1 MRQMRRSNGHA
12 PASLCRPAGLLALCC
27 GLGAVLSG
35 LAAPLPAL
43 AQSAD
48 VNAILGGEAPAQSA
62 PGDPSGIRPRAFP
75 GASPSPSPSPP
86 NAGGNDQAAPQA
98 AAPRGNDER
107 WVTSDHPAEN
117 LAVISVHP
125 LPGESCQDV
134 LFDIR
139 PSTRVRHDV
148 SAGASLDF
156 DLGEL
161 CLLGIRNE
169 SDRRTLVVR
178 VGEELKTVAIVSDSR
193 LNSGIA
199 LGPGREIMTPIR
211 PLDITALTIGVEAV
225 WDDQIDAANPVIESF
240 GLRLAKRTPGS

>member
-1 MRQMRRSNGHA
+1 M
-12 PASLCRPAGLLALCC
+12 
-27 GLGAVLSG
+27 
-35 LAAPLPAL
+35 
-43 AQSAD
+43 
-48 VNAILGGEAPAQSA
+48 
-62 PGDPSGIRPRAFP
+62 
-75 GASPSPSPSPP
+75 SPKAYP
-86 NAGGNDQAAPQA
+86 
-98 AAPRGNDER
+98 
-107 WVTSDHPAEN
+107 
-117 LAVISVHP
+117 
-125 LPGESCQDV
+125 
-134 LFDIR
+134 
-139 PSTRVRHDV
+139 
-148 SAGASLDF
+148 SLDF

>member
-1 MRQMRRSNGHA
+1 MRQMRRSDGHA
-12 PASLCRPAGLLALCC
+12 PASLRPPAGLLALCC
-27 GLGAVLSG
+27 GLAATIAS

-48 VNAILGGEAPAQSA
+48 VNAILGGDAPAQSA
-62 PGDPSGIRPRAFP
+62 PGDPSGIRPQAFP
-75 GASPSPSPSPP
+75 GASPSPSPA
-86 NAGGNDQAAPQA
+86 NGVGAGQVAPQA

>member
-1 MRQMRRSNGHA
+1 MRQMRRSDGHA
-12 PASLCRPAGLLALCC
+12 PATHRRPAGLLAFCC

-48 VNAILGGEAPAQSA
+48 VNAILGGDAPAQSA
-62 PGDPSGIRPRAFP
+62 PGDPSGIRPQAFP
-75 GASPSPSPSPP
+75 GASPSPSPA
-86 NAGGNDQAAPQA
+86 NGVGAGQVAPQA